1 MKQFCFPIL
10 MAVTASLM
18 PVQAQSILDTIRT
31 PDKAVPTVN
40 EVLEGTWLQELRRP
54 GQPATVPP
62 VLNLGT
68 YHADGT
74 VVASAADGTQSTAHG
89 VWVRVGGDRKFLQ
102 TMYTF
107 NFDTNRVLTTVFK
120 VRINVELSSD
130 GQTATG
136 TTELVIMDGTG
147 KVSATVPGG
156 TFSAVRLGTEIP
168 GDFYDFQK
176 LP

>member
-1 MKQFCFPIL
+1 MQRSNLLIL
-10 MAVTASLM
+10 TALVASTVQ
-18 PVQAQSILDTIRT
+18 VQAQDILDTIRT
-31 PDKAVPTVN
+31 QDKAVATVN
-40 EVLEGTWLQELRRP
+40 QVLEGTWLQELRRP
-54 GQPATVPP
+54 GQPATQPP

-68 YHADGT
+68 YHPDGT
-74 VVASAADGTQSTAHG
+74 VSATAADGTQSTAHG
-89 VWVRVGGDRKFLQ
+89 VWIRVGDRKFLQ

-120 VRINVELSSD
+120 VRINVQLSSD

-147 KVSATVPGG
+147 KVNATVPGG